1 MKHRKALALCAGMRN
16 VSPGPSGL
24 RADARTA
31 EPPSRLPDRVFVV
44 DDDLAV
50 RKSLQAL
57 FGAAGLHVE
66 TFASSRELLAAY
78 SPRHSGCLVLDLKLP
93 GESGLDLLKE
103 LATRSA
109 TLPVI
114 VLTAHGS
121 VPVSVRAMK
130 AGAVD
135 VVEKRSLPGEL
146 LVHVRDALELGRQRQ
161 EADAAQRL
169 IEQRAARLTPREKQ
183 VAELLLAGKRS
194 KQIAAALGVS
204 RRTVEVYRSRL
215 LEKMQV
221 ESATALVVTLLRAH
235 LAPSR

>member
-135 VVEKRSLPGEL
+135 EKRSPPGEL

>member
-31 EPPSRLPDRVFVV
+31 EPPSRLPD
-44 DDDLAV
+44 
-50 RKSLQAL
+50 
-57 FGAAGLHVE
+57 
-66 TFASSRELLAAY
+66 
-78 SPRHSGCLVLDLKLP
+78 
-93 GESGLDLLKE
+93 
-103 LATRSA
+103 
-109 TLPVI
+109 
-114 VLTAHGS
+114 
-121 VPVSVRAMK
+121 
-130 AGAVD
+130 
-135 VVEKRSLPGEL
+135 
-146 LVHVRDALELGRQRQ
+146 
-161 EADAAQRL
+161 RL